1 MPRREQAIWRIPQA
15 IQERIPKRNPRG
27 FGLFLETTELSCLC
41 FVKSSLTYFRLMGFC
56 FTSRE
61 RTRIRSS
68 PDRCVPLEGRR
79 MACKDREG
87 TGSSTS
93 RWVPSPVEGTNAG
106 GSGCLRLEGFSRGV
120 PVKKKGDPQKQTH
133 PDA

>member
-1 MPRREQAIWRIPQA
+1 
-15 IQERIPKRNPRG
+15 
-27 FGLFLETTELSCLC
+27 
-41 FVKSSLTYFRLMGFC
+41 
-56 FTSRE
+56 
-61 RTRIRSS
+61 
-68 PDRCVPLEGRR
+68 

-120 PVKKKGDPQKQTH
+120 PVKKRGTLKNRHTQMLEH
-133 PDA
+133 MRL